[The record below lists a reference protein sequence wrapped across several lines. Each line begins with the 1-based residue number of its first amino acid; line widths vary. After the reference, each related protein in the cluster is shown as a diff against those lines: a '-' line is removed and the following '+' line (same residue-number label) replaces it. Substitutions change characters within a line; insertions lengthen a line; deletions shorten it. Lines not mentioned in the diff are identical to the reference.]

1 MTTLDERRAKRP
13 GNRENIEQIKT
24 EMRRETHLYRLRALR
39 EELGITQVSLAGK
52 IGVAQ
57 NRISQIEHGN
67 ISSARVETLQKYLQ
81 ALNADLEIYIKR
93 ADGTRVPL
101 DLSANAS

>member
-1 MTTLDERRAKRP
+1 MSTLDQRRSKRP
-13 GNRENIEQIKT
+13 GNRENIERLKA
-24 EMRRETHLYRLRALR
+24 EMHRETQLYRLRSLR
-39 EELGITQVSLAGK
+39 EELGVTQASLAGR
-52 IGVAQ
+52 IGVGQ

-81 ALNADLEIYIKR
+81 ALNADLEIFVRR

-101 DLSANAS
+101 DLDANVS

>member
-1 MTTLDERRAKRP
+1 MTTLNQRRTKRP
-13 GNRENIEQIKT
+13 GNRENIERIKA
-24 EMRRETHLYRLRALR
+24 EMHRDTQLYRLRALR
-39 EELGITQVSLAGK
+39 EELGVTQVSLAGK
-52 IGVAQ
+52 IGVGQ

-81 ALNADLEIYIKR
+81 ALNADLEIYVKR

-101 DLSANAS
+101 DFNTNAS